1 VTANG
6 VRLHYVE
13 WGGSG
18 DVLLFLTPLGA
29 SAHEFDD
36 FAPEFT
42 DHFRVLGVTRR
53 GQSPS
58 ERPPSGYDT
67 ATLAEGRVLQGTT

>member
-1 VTANG
+1 
-6 VRLHYVE
+6 VE